1 MTVPSLRDLYDA
13 AEKRLTPAIEA
24 VVHSEEFATTTAIIG
39 MVRREA
45 SKRIEDANAALW
57 HLVNIPAGSDVRKLR
72 RQIGELDYEVR
83 QLRLELGEQAHHV
96 DRSHSDEESRDRKE
110 NQ

>member
-1 MTVPSLRDLYDA
+1 M
-13 AEKRLTPAIEA
+13 
-24 VVHSEEFATTTAIIG
+24 
-39 MVRREA
+39 
-45 SKRIEDANAALW
+45 
-57 HLVNIPAGSDVRKLR
+57 NIPAGSDVRKLR

>member
-13 AEKRLTPAIEA
+13 AEKRLTPTIEA
-24 VVHSEEFATTTAIIG
+24 VVHSEEFATTTAIVG

-45 SKRIEDANAALW
+45 GKRIEGAGTALW

-72 RQIGELDYEVR
+72 RQVGELDYEIR
-83 QLRLELGEQAHHV
+83 QLRLQLAEQ
-96 DRSHSDEESRDRKE
+96 SHLTRPTEED
-110 NQ
+110 

>member
-1 MTVPSLRDLYDA
+1 
-13 AEKRLTPAIEA
+13 
-24 VVHSEEFATTTAIIG
+24 
-39 MVRREA
+39 
-45 SKRIEDANAALW
+45 RIEDANAALW

>member
-1 MTVPSLRDLYDA
+1 MHL
-13 AEKRLTPAIEA
+13 
-24 VVHSEEFATTTAIIG
+24 EEFATTTAIIG

-72 RQIGELDYEVR
+72 RQIGELYEVR

-96 DRSHSDEESRDRKE
+96 DRSHSDEESRTAKE